1 MKKACVVYI
10 PETEYMLEEVN
21 TRLSKEGYDI
31 CMVELNISW
40 HKINKT
46 PELLECQ
53 KNADICFFL
62 LDEKCDNY
70 PSFSGAV
77 SGANGQGCNIIGVKG
92 KSNYI
97 PKDIDERANS
107 VLPINSSSLS
117 SSLNGTSNWEEL
129 DGTPMAKRGIQRVRC
144 Q

>member
-53 KNADICFFL
+53 KNADICFF
-62 LDEKCDNY
+62 
-70 PSFSGAV
+70 F
-77 SGANGQGCNIIGVKG
+77 
-92 KSNYI
+92 
-97 PKDIDERANS
+97 
-107 VLPINSSSLS
+107 
-117 SSLNGTSNWEEL
+117 
-129 DGTPMAKRGIQRVRC
+129 
-144 Q
+144 